1 MPCKPQTKKQILE
14 FFLLAGAVMVLCAL
28 PLANRDLAAGHDSLF
43 HMLRIEGLAQ
53 ALREGSA
60 LPVRIYS
67 LLLGGYGYACGL
79 FYPDL
84 FLYPFAVLRAFF
96 TGPEITFKLLLLSCC
111 ALQCLTGYLAGR
123 GIAKRIFQC

>member
-14 FFLLAGAVMVLCAL
+14 FLLLAGAVMILCAL

-96 TGPEITFKLLLLSCC
+96 T
-111 ALQCLTGYLAGR
+111 A
-123 GIAKRIFQC
+123 